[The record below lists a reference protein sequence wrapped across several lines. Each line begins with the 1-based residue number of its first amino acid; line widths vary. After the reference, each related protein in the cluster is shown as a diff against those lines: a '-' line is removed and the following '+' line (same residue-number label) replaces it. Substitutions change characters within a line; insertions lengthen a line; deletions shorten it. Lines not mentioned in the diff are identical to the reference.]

1 MTACMVGNDTQCIE
15 TWNVTAV
22 NCGEYN
28 IVYLDHT
35 EHCGR
40 YCSGM
45 YMYSETCLNRTSMN
59 PAFVFGIDGCL
70 VYTG

>member
-1 MTACMVGNDTQCIE
+1 MAKRKSTKGQTTIYK
-15 TWNVTAV
+15 TV

-40 YCSGM
+40 YCSGTF
-45 YMYSETCLNRTSMN
+45 MYSETCLNRTSMN
-59 PAFVFGIDGCL
+59 PAFVVGIDGCL
-70 VYTG
+70 VYSG

>member
-15 TWNVTAV
+15 TWNLTAV

-45 YMYSETCLNRTSMN
+45 
-59 PAFVFGIDGCL
+59 
-70 VYTG
+70 